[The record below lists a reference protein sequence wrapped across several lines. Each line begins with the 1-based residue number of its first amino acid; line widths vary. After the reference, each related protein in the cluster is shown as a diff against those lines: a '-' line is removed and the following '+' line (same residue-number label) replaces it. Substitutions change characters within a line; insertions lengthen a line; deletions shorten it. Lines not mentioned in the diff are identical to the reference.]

1 MVSDDERSGGVVR
14 DSGRANQ
21 INQISSGSA
30 AGVLSVPFDGRVP
43 IGQHSLMSVQN
54 IFAMTGMFL
63 FPAILG
69 ATLHLPTE
77 RIAEL
82 YGATFVVSG
91 VGTLLQAVMGLKLPI
106 VLGPFAATLA
116 GLIIS
121 GEINGLKAAFGSL
134 FIASILWAVLSI
146 PIKGFSFV
154 GYVGQIFREP
164 MLYGGINLML
174 MIALTSTTVVNW
186 VGTPVQPGFGAANWI
201 GGAAAIVVTF
211 GILLFAKGFLR
222 SAAMLSGIIIGAI
235 VYSFFTPIY
244 FTRVTHA
251 AWIIIPKAFPFGFGV
266 NPILVILFFI
276 LILSSVAWTLSLY
289 NVAAEWGEE
298 TLSGQRMSWG
308 IFGQSIAAIIASVVG
323 TFTLVAYPDNLAIVR
338 TSRVG
343 SRYIIATTG
352 ALLII
357 GGFILKFDEI
367 FVSIPSNV
375 IAAAAVVLFGVIA
388 MSGIDTL
395 TRVKW
400 DQLNYLVLGVPM
412 MLALGGL
419 FVAPT
424 TIAHYPLFAREIIVN
439 PFLTGPV
446 LLIVLHLVVNKIVR
460 PMTERSL
467 ASEIE

>member
-1 MVSDDERSGGVVR
+1 MEEV
-14 DSGRANQ
+14 
-21 INQISSGSA
+21 SGSA
-30 AGVLSVPFDGRVP
+30 DDGSDSPGAINSGGGVGAKSVLDVPFDGRVP
-43 IGQHSLMSVQN
+43 LTQHSLMSVQN

-77 RIAEL
+77 KIAEL

-91 VGTLLQAVMGLKLPI
+91 LGTLLQAMLGLKLPI
-106 VLGPFAATLA
+106 VLGPWAAVLA

-134 FIASILWAVLSI
+134 FVATLIWAVLSL
-146 PIKGFSFV
+146 PIRGISFIGFV
-154 GYVGQIFREP
+154 GRIFREP
-164 MLYGGINLML
+164 MLYGGVNLML

-186 VGTPVQPGFGAANWI
+186 IGTPVQPGFGAANWI
-201 GGAAAIVVTF
+201 GGGVAILVTF
-211 GILLFAKGFLR
+211 AILLVGKGFLR
-222 SAAMLSGIIIGAI
+222 SAAMFSGIIVGALA
-235 VYSFFTPIY
+235 YSIFTPIN
-244 FTRVTHA
+244 FTRVSQA
-251 AWIIIPKAFPFGFGV
+251 SWIVAPKLFPFGFSV
-266 NPILVILFFI
+266 NWVLVLLFFI
-276 LILSSVAWTLSLY
+276 LILSSIAWTLSLY
-289 NVAAEWGEE
+289 NVAAEWSDE
-298 TLSGQRMSWG
+298 TLSGQRMAWG
-308 IFGQSIAAIIASVVG
+308 IFGQSIAAIVASILG
-323 TFTLVAYPDNLAIVR
+323 TFTLVAYPDNLGIVR
-338 TSRVG
+338 TSKVG
-343 SRYIIATTG
+343 SRYITATTG
-352 ALLII
+352 VLLII

-400 DQLNYLVLGVPM
+400 DQLNYLVLGVPI

-424 TIAHYPLFAREIIVN
+424 TIAHYPLLAREIIIN

-446 LLIVLHLVVNKIVR
+446 LLIVLHLIVNKVVR
-460 PMTERSL
+460 PLMQGS
-467 ASEIE
+467 ASAIR